1 MTQMKQDLPIARV
14 DDREIEQTAP
24 LREFVCEP
32 SGCGLIDEVGSE
44 ITRYVGGL
52 RNPLCLHREGLS
64 SRAPVSPAIAFFE

>member
-1 MTQMKQDLPIARV
+1 MTQMEQDMPISQV
-14 DDREIEQTAP
+14 DDQEIVQTAP

-32 SGCGLIDEVGSE
+32 SGCGLIDEVGVE
-44 ITRYVGGL
+44 ITRYVAGL